1 MLSTFSMPSLRQQ
14 QKAATMAEQTIRV
27 ASSHGLHA
35 RPASLFT
42 QAAAA
47 SGLDVT
53 IAKGDKSVNASSILS
68 VISLGVSHGDEVT
81 ISAEG
86 DGADAVIAELTEIL
100 STDHDEN

>member
-1 MLSTFSMPSLRQQ
+1 
-14 QKAATMAEQTIRV
+14 MAEHTVQV
-27 ASSHGLHA
+27 ASAHGLHA

-42 QAAAA
+42 QAAGA

-53 IAKGDKSVNASSILS
+53 LSKGDKSVNAASILS

-86 DGADAVIAELTEIL
+86 EGADAIIAELTKIL
-100 STDHDEN
+100 STDHDES

>member
-1 MLSTFSMPSLRQQ
+1 
-14 QKAATMAEQTIRV
+14 MAEHTLQV

-47 SGLDVT
+47 SGLVVT
-53 IAKGDKSVNASSILS
+53 ISKGDKSVNAASILS
-68 VISLGVSHGDEVT
+68 VISLGVGHGDEVT

-86 DGADAVIAELTEIL
+86 EGADAVIAELTEIL
-100 STDHDEN
+100 STDHDESKS

>member
-1 MLSTFSMPSLRQQ
+1 
-14 QKAATMAEQTIRV
+14 MAEHTLQV

-47 SGLDVT
+47 SGLVVT
-53 IAKGDKSVNASSILS
+53 ISKGDKSVNAASILS
-68 VISLGVSHGDEVT
+68 VISLGVGHGDEVT

-86 DGADAVIAELTEIL
+86 EGADAVIAELTEIL
-100 STDHDEN
+100 STDHDES

>member
-1 MLSTFSMPSLRQQ
+1 
-14 QKAATMAEQTIRV
+14 MAEKTVRV

-53 IAKGDKSVNASSILS
+53 IAKDGKSVNASSILS
-68 VISLGVSHGDEVT
+68 VISLGVNHNDEVT
-81 ISAEG
+81 IAAEG
-86 DGADAVIAELTEIL
+86 DGADDVIATLTEIL
-100 STDHDEN
+100 NTDHDES